1 MSRIRWA
8 EAVSGIIATLLAVS
22 FIAYLLFGSVYTF
35 ANSDGING
43 TANILQAVQWAH
55 IQPITIVAFSL
66 FLLSII
72 GVGMGAVGH
81 SRTQKRVWQKI
92 LFFSVSIMVI
102 FTLLALLSI
111 GPLIAPTTLIA
122 LLTLFLSF
130 RVEKEAM
137 ISKI

>member
-1 MSRIRWA
+1 
-8 EAVSGIIATLLAVS
+8 
-22 FIAYLLFGSVYTF
+22 
-35 ANSDGING
+35 
-43 TANILQAVQWAH
+43 
-55 IQPITIVAFSL
+55 
-66 FLLSII
+66 
-72 GVGMGAVGH
+72 
-81 SRTQKRVWQKI
+81 
-92 LFFSVSIMVI
+92 VSIMVI